1 MYKNAFNIKEE
12 ALFLFG
18 SGISFET
25 GMPNTKDIL
34 EKILHDNWEKN
45 NFTFKST
52 TQKKEQLFYAEII
65 AFVFFRLKELK
76 KSLRLFRVDEEISY
90 EDIYSTLI
98 QILEYY
104 NGLYNLATLPF
115 LDEIWSKVQEISGY
129 HENKIG
135 DAILETITFFNW
147 AIRDILLRTKNNLS
161 PTKANIKGF
170 DFFDRLERNNKI
182 SDVIIFSLNHDLLIE
197 NYLGEL
203 LDTPFEKYNGD
214 SNLKVYKRE
223 LFDKSKKFHLYKLHG
238 SANWFVPDK
247 YPSFFQK
254 DLFECNATENNL
266 GCYIPEMSSDGYP
279 IMPMILTGLGIKEY
293 YYQQAIYCDLIE
305 TFRNKLKDT
314 KTLFVSGYGWKDS
327 GINNIIIDWLTIDK
341 DRKIILFSEDISAT
355 NYKLDYNCGEKVPH
369 NLLWR
374 YWDNFIHEKRI
385 KLISKWISKCDVD
398 MDILPNLK

>member
-1 MYKNAFNIKEE
+1 MKKE

-34 EKILHDNWEKN
+34 EKILHDNWGKN

-52 TQKKEQLFYAEII
+52 TQKKDQLFYTEII
-65 AFVFFRLKELK
+65 AFVFSRLKELK
-76 KSLRLFRVDEEISY
+76 ESLRLFRVDEEINY

-104 NGLYNLATLPF
+104 NGLYNLAALPF
-115 LDEIWSKVQEISGY
+115 LDEVWSKVQEISGY
-129 HENKIG
+129 RENKIG
-135 DAILETITFFNW
+135 DAIRETIIFFNW

-161 PTKANIKGF
+161 LTKANIKGF

-197 NYLGEL
+197 NYLGESL
-203 LDTPFEKYNGD
+203 GTPFEKYND
-214 SNLKVYKRE
+214 DCNLKIYKRG
-223 LFDKSKKFHLYKLHG
+223 LYDKSKKFHLYKLHG
-238 SANWFVPDK
+238 SANWFVPDN
-247 YPSFFQK
+247 YLSCVQK
-254 DLFECNATENNL
+254 NLFECNATES
-266 GCYIPEMSSDGYP
+266 YIEYCTEKMSPDGYP
-279 IMPMILTGLGIKEY
+279 IMPMILTGSGIKEY
-293 YYQQAIYCDLIE
+293 YYQQSIYCDLIE
-305 TFRNKLKDT
+305 TFRNKLKDAR
-314 KTLFVSGYGWKDS
+314 TLFVSGYGWKDS
-327 GINNIIIDWLTIDK
+327 GINNIIIDWLTIEK

-355 NYKLDYNCGEKVPH
+355 NYKLDDNGGENLPP

-374 YWDNFIHEKRI
+374 YWDNFIREKRI